1 MKKLLVKIAAKEK
14 PVKEISKD
22 KPFLIYPDKALL
34 EIYLPNLKTISDS
47 ELRKAISELP
57 WKDLEYSEL
66 DLDIS
71 NLNTVQQEI
80 VYEMIF
86 LKSYYFDKYKT
97 KNKKIKLKTI
107 HGSKGRVAKRTSSRL
122 RRTNDRSVSSIHEDH
137 EDDENAEIGVSL
149 HAPKAQK
156 LNFNLRDKLI
166 DSVLFC
172 RDIVSA
178 NASDINP
185 GSLEILATEI
195 AAKCPQIKLKTVSAT
210 EAKKLGMECLLA
222 VGKESLINSGKE
234 FHPRLLV
241 LEFDPEIKNNAGTE
255 DYGQSYLGTAR
266 KRTSSRLRR
275 TNDRSVLQSH
285 LALVGKGIT
294 FDTGGLC
301 LKPNQYML
309 DMKSDMAGAATVLS
323 VFHLI
328 SKLSVAERK
337 KIKRK
342 ITGVMALAENAFGG
356 ASYKPGDVLRALNG
370 KTVQV
375 VDTDAEGRLVLA
387 DALSYLSKLKNKPTH
402 VVDLATLTGSIVATL
417 GEVAAGAMTNDEEF
431 LSTVQTAF
439 AEEGEK
445 LWHMPMLEEYKK
457 KTDSEIAD
465 LAHCSSRPDALIAA
479 QFLSNFIPKDSKWV
493 HLDIAGVGFIEHDG
507 LFAYKGATGFGV
519 RGLYRLLLSN

>member
-22 KPFLIYPDKALL
+22 KPFLIYPDKALI

-66 DLDIS
+66 YLDIS
-71 NLNTVQQEI
+71 NLNTIQQEI

-86 LKSYYFDKYKT
+86 LKSYFFDKYKT
-97 KNKKIKLKTI
+97 KNRKIKLKTI
-107 HGSKGRVAKRTSSRL
+107 HGS
-122 RRTNDRSVSSIHEDH
+122 
-137 EDDENAEIGVSL
+137 
-149 HAPKAQK
+149 KAQK

-185 GSLEILATEI
+185 GSLEALAVEI
-195 AAKCPQIKLKTVSAT
+195 TTKCPQIKLKTVSAT

-241 LEFDPEIKNNAGTE
+241 LEFDPEMGNAE
-255 DYGQSYLGTAR
+255 IEVCGQSYLGTAR

-387 DALSYLSKLKNKPTH
+387 DALSYLSKLKKKPTH
-402 VVDLATLTGSIVATL
+402 VVDVATLTGSIVATL

-431 LSTVQTAF
+431 LNKLQAAF

-519 RGLYRLLLSN
+519 RGLYRLLVSS

>member
-14 PVKEISKD
+14 PIKEISKD

-34 EIYLPNLKTISDS
+34 EIYLPNLKTITNS

-71 NLNTVQQEI
+71 NLNIVQQEI

-86 LKSYYFDKYKT
+86 LKSYFFDNYKT

-107 HGSKGRVAKRTSSRL
+107 HGS
-122 RRTNDRSVSSIHEDH
+122 
-137 EDDENAEIGVSL
+137 
-149 HAPKAQK
+149 KAQK

-185 GSLEILATEI
+185 GSLEALAVEI
-195 AAKCPQIKLKTVSAT
+195 TTKCPQIKLKTVSAT

-222 VGKESLINSGKE
+222 VGQESLINSGKE

-241 LEFDPEIKNNAGTE
+241 LEFDPEMGNTGVE
-255 DYGQSYLGTAR
+255 VCG
-266 KRTSSRLRR
+266 
-275 TNDRSVLQSH
+275 QSH

-323 VFHLI
+323 VFRLI
-328 SKLSVAERK
+328 SKLSATERK

-402 VVDLATLTGSIVATL
+402 IVDLATLTGSIVATL

-431 LSTVQTAF
+431 LNKVQAAF

-493 HLDIAGVGFIEHDG
+493 HLDIAGVGFIENDG

-519 RGLYRLLLSN
+519 RGLYRLLVSSQV

>member
-1 MKKLLVKIAAKEK
+1 MRKLLIKIAVKEK
-14 PVKEISKD
+14 PIKEISKD
-22 KPFLIYPDKALL
+22 KAFLIYPDKALL
-34 EIYLPNLKTISDS
+34 EVYLPNLKTITND

-71 NLNTVQQEI
+71 NLNTIQQEI

-86 LKSYYFDKYKT
+86 LKSYFFDKYKT

-107 HGSKGRVAKRTSSRL
+107 HGSK
-122 RRTNDRSVSSIHEDH
+122 D
-137 EDDENAEIGVSL
+137 
-149 HAPKAQK
+149 QK
-156 LNFNLRDKLI
+156 LNFNLRDKLV

-178 NASDINP
+178 NASEINP
-185 GSLEILATEI
+185 GSLETLAVEI
-195 AAKCPQIKLKTVSAT
+195 TTKCPQIKLKTVSAT

-222 VGKESLINSGKE
+222 VGKESLINSGNE

-241 LEFDPEIKNNAGTE
+241 LEFDPELESEK
-255 DYGQSYLGTAR
+255 SLGTQQQ
-266 KRTSSRLRR
+266 T
-275 TNDRSVLQSH
+275 H

-323 VFHLI
+323 IFHLI
-328 SKLSVAERK
+328 SKLSATERK
-337 KIKRK
+337 KIKHK

-402 VVDLATLTGSIVATL
+402 IVDLATLTGSIVATL
-417 GEVAAGAMTNDEEF
+417 GEAAAGAMTNDEEF
-431 LSTVQTAF
+431 LNKVQAAF

-519 RGLYRLLLSN
+519 RGLYKLLLSN

>member
-22 KPFLIYPDKALL
+22 KPFLIYPDKALI

-71 NLNTVQQEI
+71 NLNTIQQEI

-86 LKSYYFDKYKT
+86 LKSYFFDKYKT
-97 KNKKIKLKTI
+97 KNRKIKLKTI
-107 HGSKGRVAKRTSSRL
+107 HGS
-122 RRTNDRSVSSIHEDH
+122 
-137 EDDENAEIGVSL
+137 
-149 HAPKAQK
+149 KAQK

-178 NASDINP
+178 NASEINP
-185 GSLEILATEI
+185 GSLEALAVEI
-195 AAKCPQIKLKTVSAT
+195 TTKCPQIKLKTVSAT

-241 LEFDPEIKNNAGTE
+241 LEFDPEMGNAE
-255 DYGQSYLGTAR
+255 IEVCGQSYLGTAR

-402 VVDLATLTGSIVATL
+402 IIDLATLTGSIVATL

-431 LSTVQTAF
+431 LNKVQAAF

-519 RGLYRLLLSN
+519 RGLYRLLVSS

>member
-66 DLDIS
+66 NLDTS

-86 LKSYYFDKYKT
+86 LKSYFFDNYKT

-107 HGSKGRVAKRTSSRL
+107 HSSKT
-122 RRTNDRSVSSIHEDH
+122 
-137 EDDENAEIGVSL
+137 
-149 HAPKAQK
+149 QK
-156 LNFNLRDKLI
+156 LNFSLRDKLI

-234 FHPRLLV
+234 FHPRLLI
-241 LEFDPEIKNNAGTE
+241 LEFDPEMGNAEIEVCG
-255 DYGQSYLGTAR
+255 
-266 KRTSSRLRR
+266 
-275 TNDRSVLQSH
+275 QSH

-356 ASYKPGDVLRALNG
+356 ASYKPGDVLKALNG

-402 VVDLATLTGSIVATL
+402 IVDLATLTGSIVATL

-431 LSTVQTAF
+431 LNKVQAAF

-519 RGLYRLLLSN
+519 RGLYRLLLSS

>member
-66 DLDIS
+66 NLDTS

-86 LKSYYFDKYKT
+86 LKSYFFDNYKT

-107 HGSKGRVAKRTSSRL
+107 HSSKT
-122 RRTNDRSVSSIHEDH
+122 
-137 EDDENAEIGVSL
+137 
-149 HAPKAQK
+149 QK
-156 LNFNLRDKLI
+156 LNFSLRDKLI

-222 VGKESLINSGKE
+222 VGKESLVNSGKE
-234 FHPRLLV
+234 FHPRLLI
-241 LEFDPEIKNNAGTE
+241 LEFDPEMGNAEIEVCG
-255 DYGQSYLGTAR
+255 
-266 KRTSSRLRR
+266 
-275 TNDRSVLQSH
+275 QSH

-402 VVDLATLTGSIVATL
+402 IVDLATLTGSIVATL

-431 LSTVQTAF
+431 LNKVQAAF

-519 RGLYRLLLSN
+519 RGLYRLLLSS

>member
-1 MKKLLVKIAAKEK
+1 
-14 PVKEISKD
+14 
-22 KPFLIYPDKALL
+22 
-34 EIYLPNLKTISDS
+34 
-47 ELRKAISELP
+47 
-57 WKDLEYSEL
+57 
-66 DLDIS
+66 
-71 NLNTVQQEI
+71 
-80 VYEMIF
+80 
-86 LKSYYFDKYKT
+86 
-97 KNKKIKLKTI
+97 
-107 HGSKGRVAKRTSSRL
+107 
-122 RRTNDRSVSSIHEDH
+122 
-137 EDDENAEIGVSL
+137 
-149 HAPKAQK
+149 
-156 LNFNLRDKLI
+156 
-166 DSVLFC
+166 
-172 RDIVSA
+172 
-178 NASDINP
+178 
-185 GSLEILATEI
+185 
-195 AAKCPQIKLKTVSAT
+195 
-210 EAKKLGMECLLA
+210 
-222 VGKESLINSGKE
+222 
-234 FHPRLLV
+234 
-241 LEFDPEIKNNAGTE
+241 
-255 DYGQSYLGTAR
+255 
-266 KRTSSRLRR
+266 
-275 TNDRSVLQSH
+275 
-285 LALVGKGIT
+285 VGKGIT

-328 SKLSVAERK
+328 SKLSATERK

-402 VVDLATLTGSIVATL
+402 IVDLATLTGSIVATL
-417 GEVAAGAMTNDEEF
+417 GEAAAGAMTNDEEF
-431 LSTVQTAF
+431 LSKVEAAF

>member
-14 PVKEISKD
+14 PIKEISKD

-86 LKSYYFDKYKT
+86 LKSYFFDNYKT

-107 HGSKGRVAKRTSSRL
+107 HSS
-122 RRTNDRSVSSIHEDH
+122 
-137 EDDENAEIGVSL
+137 
-149 HAPKAQK
+149 KAQK

-275 TNDRSVLQSH
+275 TNDRSVLQVHEDHEDDENAEIEVCEQSH

-402 VVDLATLTGSIVATL
+402 IVDLATLTGSIVATL

-431 LSTVQTAF
+431 LSKVEAAF

-445 LWHMPMLEEYKK
+445 LWHMPILEEYKRK
-457 KTDSEIAD
+457 QIQKS
-465 LAHCSSRPDALIAA
+465 LI
-479 QFLSNFIPKDSKWV
+479 
-493 HLDIAGVGFIEHDG
+493 
-507 LFAYKGATGFGV
+507 
-519 RGLYRLLLSN
+519 

>member
-22 KPFLIYPDKALL
+22 KPFLIYPDKGLL
-34 EIYLPNLKTISDS
+34 EIFLPNLKTITNS

-71 NLNTVQQEI
+71 NLNIVQQEI

-86 LKSYYFDKYKT
+86 LKSYFFDNYKT

-107 HGSKGRVAKRTSSRL
+107 HGS
-122 RRTNDRSVSSIHEDH
+122 
-137 EDDENAEIGVSL
+137 
-149 HAPKAQK
+149 KAQK

-185 GSLEILATEI
+185 GSLEALAVEI
-195 AAKCPQIKLKTVSAT
+195 TTKCPQIKLKTVSAT

-222 VGKESLINSGKE
+222 VGQESLINSGKE

-241 LEFDPEIKNNAGTE
+241 LEFDPEMGNTGVE
-255 DYGQSYLGTAR
+255 VCGQSYLGTAR

-275 TNDRSVLQSH
+275 TNDRSVLQVHEDHEDDENAEVEVCGQSH

-323 VFHLI
+323 VFRLI
-328 SKLSVAERK
+328 SKLSATERK

-431 LSTVQTAF
+431 LNKVQAAF

-445 LWHMPMLEEYKK
+445 LWYMPMLEEYKK

-493 HLDIAGVGFIEHDG
+493 HLDIAGVGFIENDG

-519 RGLYRLLLSN
+519 RGLYRLLVSSQV

>member
-86 LKSYYFDKYKT
+86 LKSYFFDNYKT

-241 LEFDPEIKNNAGTE
+241 LEFDPGIENAEIE
-255 DYGQSYLGTAR
+255 DCG
-266 KRTSSRLRR
+266 
-275 TNDRSVLQSH
+275 QSH

-328 SKLSVAERK
+328 SKLSATERK

-431 LSTVQTAF
+431 LNKVQAAF

-519 RGLYRLLLSN
+519 RGLYRLLLSS

>member
-14 PVKEISKD
+14 PVKEIYKD

-34 EIYLPNLKTISDS
+34 EIYLPNLKTITNS

-71 NLNTVQQEI
+71 NLSTIQQEI

-86 LKSYYFDKYKT
+86 LKSYFFDKYKT
-97 KNKKIKLKTI
+97 KNRKIKLKTI
-107 HGSKGRVAKRTSSRL
+107 HGS
-122 RRTNDRSVSSIHEDH
+122 
-137 EDDENAEIGVSL
+137 
-149 HAPKAQK
+149 KAQK

-178 NASDINP
+178 NASEINP

-241 LEFDPEIKNNAGTE
+241 LEFDPEIESEK
-255 DYGQSYLGTAR
+255 SLGTQQQ
-266 KRTSSRLRR
+266 T
-275 TNDRSVLQSH
+275 H

-328 SKLSVAERK
+328 SKLSATERK

-431 LSTVQTAF
+431 LNKVQAAF

>member
-34 EIYLPNLKTISDS
+34 EIYLPNLKTITNS

-66 DLDIS
+66 NLDTS

-86 LKSYYFDKYKT
+86 LKSYFFDNYKT

-107 HGSKGRVAKRTSSRL
+107 HSSKT
-122 RRTNDRSVSSIHEDH
+122 
-137 EDDENAEIGVSL
+137 
-149 HAPKAQK
+149 QK
-156 LNFNLRDKLI
+156 LNFSLRDKLI

-222 VGKESLINSGKE
+222 VGKESLVNSGKE
-234 FHPRLLV
+234 FHPRLLI
-241 LEFDPEIKNNAGTE
+241 LEFDPEMGNAEIEVCG
-255 DYGQSYLGTAR
+255 
-266 KRTSSRLRR
+266 
-275 TNDRSVLQSH
+275 QSH

-402 VVDLATLTGSIVATL
+402 IVDLATLTGSIVATL

-431 LSTVQTAF
+431 LNKVQAAF

-493 HLDIAGVGFIEHDG
+493 HLDIAGVGFIENDG

-519 RGLYRLLLSN
+519 RGLYRLLVSSQV

>member
-14 PVKEISKD
+14 PIKEISKD

-57 WKDLEYSEL
+57 WKDLDYSEL

-71 NLNTVQQEI
+71 NLTTVQQEI

-86 LKSYYFDKYKT
+86 LKSYFFDNYKT

-107 HGSKGRVAKRTSSRL
+107 HSS
-122 RRTNDRSVSSIHEDH
+122 
-137 EDDENAEIGVSL
+137 
-149 HAPKAQK
+149 KAQK
-156 LNFNLRDKLI
+156 LNFSLRDKLI

-195 AAKCPQIKLKTVSAT
+195 ADKCPQIKLKTVSAT

-275 TNDRSVLQSH
+275 TNDRSVLQVHEDHEDDENAEIEVCEQSH

-356 ASYKPGDVLRALNG
+356 ASYKPGDVLKALNG

-402 VVDLATLTGSIVATL
+402 IVDLATLTGSIVATL

-431 LSTVQTAF
+431 LNKVQAAF

>member
-14 PVKEISKD
+14 PVKDISKD

-34 EIYLPNLKTISDS
+34 EIYLPNLKTITNS

-86 LKSYYFDKYKT
+86 LKSYFFDNYKT

-107 HGSKGRVAKRTSSRL
+107 HGS
-122 RRTNDRSVSSIHEDH
+122 
-137 EDDENAEIGVSL
+137 
-149 HAPKAQK
+149 KAQK

-178 NASDINP
+178 NASEINP

-241 LEFDPEIKNNAGTE
+241 LEFDPEMGNAEVEVCG
-255 DYGQSYLGTAR
+255 
-266 KRTSSRLRR
+266 
-275 TNDRSVLQSH
+275 QSH

-294 FDTGGLC
+294 FDTGGLY

-323 VFHLI
+323 VFRLI
-328 SKLSVAERK
+328 SKLSATERK

-356 ASYKPGDVLRALNG
+356 ASYKPGDVLKALNG

-465 LAHCSSRPDALIAA
+465 LAHGSSRPDALIAA
-479 QFLSNFIPKDSKWV
+479 QFLRNFIPKDSKWV
-493 HLDIAGVGFIEHDG
+493 HLDIAGVGFIENDG

-519 RGLYRLLLSN
+519 RGLYRLLVSS

>member
-22 KPFLIYPDKALL
+22 KPFLIYPDKTLI
-34 EIYLPNLKTISDS
+34 EIYLPNLKTITNS

-71 NLNTVQQEI
+71 NLNTIQQEI

-86 LKSYYFDKYKT
+86 LKSYFFDKYKT

-107 HGSKGRVAKRTSSRL
+107 HGS
-122 RRTNDRSVSSIHEDH
+122 
-137 EDDENAEIGVSL
+137 
-149 HAPKAQK
+149 KAQK

-178 NASDINP
+178 NASEINP
-185 GSLEILATEI
+185 GSLEALAVEI
-195 AAKCPQIKLKTVSAT
+195 TTKCPQIKLKTVSAT

-241 LEFDPEIKNNAGTE
+241 LEFDPEMGNAE
-255 DYGQSYLGTAR
+255 IEVCGQSYLGTAR

-328 SKLSVAERK
+328 SKLSATERK

-431 LSTVQTAF
+431 LSKVEAAF

-519 RGLYRLLLSN
+519 RGLYRLLVSS

>member
-1 MKKLLVKIAAKEK
+1 MRKLLVKIVAKEK
-14 PVKEISKD
+14 PIKEISKD
-22 KPFLIYPDKALL
+22 KAFLIYPDKALL
-34 EIYLPNLKTISDS
+34 EIYLPNLKTITDG

-86 LKSYYFDKYKT
+86 LKSYCFDKYKT
-97 KNKKIKLKTI
+97 ENKKIKLKTI
-107 HGSKGRVAKRTSSRL
+107 HGSK
-122 RRTNDRSVSSIHEDH
+122 
-137 EDDENAEIGVSL
+137 
-149 HAPKAQK
+149 AQK
-156 LNFNLRDKLI
+156 LNFNLRNKLV

-178 NASDINP
+178 NASEINP
-185 GSLEILATEI
+185 GSFEMLAVEI

-210 EAKKLGMECLLA
+210 EAKKLGMECLIA

-241 LEFDPEIKNNAGTE
+241 LEFDPELSNNAGAK
-255 DYGQSYLGTAR
+255 DY
-266 KRTSSRLRR
+266 
-275 TNDRSVLQSH
+275 VPSH

-301 LKPNQYML
+301 LKPNKYML

-328 SKLSVAERK
+328 SKLSATERK

-356 ASYKPGDVLRALNG
+356 ASYKPGDVLKALNG

-431 LSTVQTAF
+431 LSKVQTAF

>member
-66 DLDIS
+66 NLDTS

-86 LKSYYFDKYKT
+86 LKSYFFDNYKT

-107 HGSKGRVAKRTSSRL
+107 HSSKT
-122 RRTNDRSVSSIHEDH
+122 
-137 EDDENAEIGVSL
+137 
-149 HAPKAQK
+149 QK
-156 LNFNLRDKLI
+156 LNFSLRDKLI

-222 VGKESLINSGKE
+222 VGKESLVNSGKE
-234 FHPRLLV
+234 FHPRLLI
-241 LEFDPEIKNNAGTE
+241 LEFDPEMGNAEIEVCG
-255 DYGQSYLGTAR
+255 
-266 KRTSSRLRR
+266 
-275 TNDRSVLQSH
+275 QSH

-356 ASYKPGDVLRALNG
+356 ASYKPGDVLKALNG

-402 VVDLATLTGSIVATL
+402 IVDLATLTGSIVATL

-431 LSTVQTAF
+431 LNKVQAAF

-519 RGLYRLLLSN
+519 RGLYRLLLSS

>member
-14 PVKEISKD
+14 PIKEISKD

-34 EIYLPNLKTISDS
+34 EIYLPNLKTITNS
-47 ELRKAISELP
+47 ELRTAISELP

-71 NLNTVQQEI
+71 NLTTVQQEI

-86 LKSYYFDKYKT
+86 LKSYFFDNYKT

-107 HGSKGRVAKRTSSRL
+107 HSSKT
-122 RRTNDRSVSSIHEDH
+122 
-137 EDDENAEIGVSL
+137 
-149 HAPKAQK
+149 QK
-156 LNFNLRDKLI
+156 LNFSLRDKLI

-241 LEFDPEIKNNAGTE
+241 LEFDPEMGNAEIEVCG
-255 DYGQSYLGTAR
+255 
-266 KRTSSRLRR
+266 
-275 TNDRSVLQSH
+275 QSH

-356 ASYKPGDVLRALNG
+356 ASYKPGDVLKALNG

-402 VVDLATLTGSIVATL
+402 IVDLATLTGSIVATL

-431 LSTVQTAF
+431 LNKVQAAF

>member
-14 PVKEISKD
+14 PIKEISKD

-86 LKSYYFDKYKT
+86 LKSYFFDNYKT

-107 HGSKGRVAKRTSSRL
+107 HNS
-122 RRTNDRSVSSIHEDH
+122 
-137 EDDENAEIGVSL
+137 
-149 HAPKAQK
+149 KAQK
-156 LNFNLRDKLI
+156 LNFSLRDKLI

-185 GSLEILATEI
+185 GSLETLATEI

-241 LEFDPEIKNNAGTE
+241 LEFDPGIESAKSLET
-255 DYGQSYLGTAR
+255 QQQT
-266 KRTSSRLRR
+266 
-275 TNDRSVLQSH
+275 H

-294 FDTGGLC
+294 FDSGGLC

-356 ASYKPGDVLRALNG
+356 ASYKPGDVLKALNG

-402 VVDLATLTGSIVATL
+402 IVDLATLTGSIVATL

-431 LSTVQTAF
+431 LNKVQAAF

>member
-22 KPFLIYPDKALL
+22 KPFLIYPDKALI

-71 NLNTVQQEI
+71 NLNTIQQEI

-86 LKSYYFDKYKT
+86 LKSYFFDKYKT
-97 KNKKIKLKTI
+97 KNRKIKLKTI
-107 HGSKGRVAKRTSSRL
+107 HGS
-122 RRTNDRSVSSIHEDH
+122 
-137 EDDENAEIGVSL
+137 
-149 HAPKAQK
+149 KAQK

-185 GSLEILATEI
+185 GSLEALAVEI
-195 AAKCPQIKLKTVSAT
+195 TTKCPQIKLKTVSAT

-241 LEFDPEIKNNAGTE
+241 LEFDPEMGNAE
-255 DYGQSYLGTAR
+255 IEVCGQSYLGTAR

-431 LSTVQTAF
+431 LNKLQAAF

-519 RGLYRLLLSN
+519 RGLYRLLVSS

>member
-14 PVKEISKD
+14 PIKEISKD

-86 LKSYYFDKYKT
+86 LKSYFFDNYKT

-107 HGSKGRVAKRTSSRL
+107 HSS
-122 RRTNDRSVSSIHEDH
+122 
-137 EDDENAEIGVSL
+137 
-149 HAPKAQK
+149 KAQK

-166 DSVLFC
+166 DSVFLC

-178 NASDINP
+178 NASEINP

-210 EAKKLGMECLLA
+210 EAKKLAMECLLA

-241 LEFDPEIKNNAGTE
+241 LEFDPGIESGK
-255 DYGQSYLGTAR
+255 SLGTQQQ
-266 KRTSSRLRR
+266 T
-275 TNDRSVLQSH
+275 H

-402 VVDLATLTGSIVATL
+402 IVDLATLTGSIVATL

-431 LSTVQTAF
+431 LNKVQAAF

>member
-14 PVKEISKD
+14 PIKEISKD

-34 EIYLPNLKTISDS
+34 EIYLPNLKTITNS

-86 LKSYYFDKYKT
+86 LKSYFFDNYKT

-107 HGSKGRVAKRTSSRL
+107 HSSKGRVAKRTSSRL
-122 RRTNDRSVSSIHEDH
+122 RRTNDRSVSSIHEHH

-185 GSLEILATEI
+185 GSLESLAVEI
-195 AAKCPQIKLKTVSAT
+195 TTKCPQIKLKTVSAT

-241 LEFDPEIKNNAGTE
+241 LEFDPEMGNAE
-255 DYGQSYLGTAR
+255 IE
-266 KRTSSRLRR
+266 
-275 TNDRSVLQSH
+275 VCEQSH

-323 VFHLI
+323 IFHLI
-328 SKLSVAERK
+328 SKLSATERK

-431 LSTVQTAF
+431 LNKVQAAF

-519 RGLYRLLLSN
+519 RGLYRLLVSN

>member
-1 MKKLLVKIAAKEK
+1 MRKLLVKIAAKEK
-14 PVKEISKD
+14 PVKEIFKD

-34 EIYLPNLKTISDS
+34 EIYLPNLKTITNN

-71 NLNTVQQEI
+71 NLNIVQQEI

-86 LKSYYFDKYKT
+86 LKSYFFDKYKT
-97 KNKKIKLKTI
+97 KNKKIKLKAI
-107 HGSKGRVAKRTSSRL
+107 NGSK
-122 RRTNDRSVSSIHEDH
+122 E
-137 EDDENAEIGVSL
+137 
-149 HAPKAQK
+149 QK
-156 LNFNLRDKLI
+156 LNFNLRDKLL

-178 NASDINP
+178 NASEINP
-185 GSLEILATEI
+185 GSLELLATEI
-195 AAKCPQIKLKTVSAT
+195 TAKCPQIKLKIVSAL

-241 LEFDPEIKNNAGTE
+241 LEFDPEPRKNAEIE
-255 DYGQSYLGTAR
+255 DSGQSYLGTAHN
-266 KRTSSRLRR
+266 RTSSRLRS
-275 TNDRSVLQSH
+275 TNDRSVLRVYEDHEDDENAEIEDCGQSH

-328 SKLSVAERK
+328 SKLSASQRK
-337 KIKRK
+337 KIKHK
-342 ITGVMALAENAFGG
+342 VTGVMALAENAFGG
-356 ASYKPGDVLRALNG
+356 ASYKPGDVLKALNG
-370 KTVQV
+370 KKVQV

-387 DALSYLSKLKNKPTH
+387 DALSYLSKLKIKPTH

-417 GEVAAGAMTNDEEF
+417 GEVAAGAMTNDQEF
-431 LSTVQTAF
+431 LGKVQSAF

-445 LWHMPMLEEYKK
+445 LWHMPMLDEYKK

-493 HLDIAGVGFIEHDG
+493 HLDIAGVGFIENDG

-519 RGLYRLLLSN
+519 RGLYKLLMSSQV

>member
-14 PVKEISKD
+14 PIKEISKD

-57 WKDLEYSEL
+57 WKDLDYSEL

-71 NLNTVQQEI
+71 NLTTVQQEI

-86 LKSYYFDKYKT
+86 LKSYFFDNYKT

-107 HGSKGRVAKRTSSRL
+107 HSS
-122 RRTNDRSVSSIHEDH
+122 
-137 EDDENAEIGVSL
+137 
-149 HAPKAQK
+149 KAQK

-185 GSLEILATEI
+185 GSLEALAVEI
-195 AAKCPQIKLKTVSAT
+195 TTKCPQIKLKTVSAT

-241 LEFDPEIKNNAGTE
+241 LEFDPEIESEK
-255 DYGQSYLGTAR
+255 SLGTQQ
-266 KRTSSRLRR
+266 
-275 TNDRSVLQSH
+275 QSH

-356 ASYKPGDVLRALNG
+356 ASYKPGDVLKALNG

-402 VVDLATLTGSIVATL
+402 IVDLATLTGSIVATL

-431 LSTVQTAF
+431 LNKVQAAF

>member
-14 PVKEISKD
+14 PVKDISKD

-34 EIYLPNLKTISDS
+34 EIYLPNLKTITNS

-86 LKSYYFDKYKT
+86 LKSYFFDNYKT

-107 HGSKGRVAKRTSSRL
+107 HGS
-122 RRTNDRSVSSIHEDH
+122 
-137 EDDENAEIGVSL
+137 
-149 HAPKAQK
+149 KAQK

-178 NASDINP
+178 NASEINP

-241 LEFDPEIKNNAGTE
+241 LE
-255 DYGQSYLGTAR
+255 L
-266 KRTSSRLRR
+266 
-275 TNDRSVLQSH
+275 
-285 LALVGKGIT
+285 
-294 FDTGGLC
+294 
-301 LKPNQYML
+301 
-309 DMKSDMAGAATVLS
+309 
-323 VFHLI
+323 
-328 SKLSVAERK
+328 
-337 KIKRK
+337 
-342 ITGVMALAENAFGG
+342 
-356 ASYKPGDVLRALNG
+356 
-370 KTVQV
+370 
-375 VDTDAEGRLVLA
+375 
-387 DALSYLSKLKNKPTH
+387 
-402 VVDLATLTGSIVATL
+402 
-417 GEVAAGAMTNDEEF
+417 
-431 LSTVQTAF
+431 
-439 AEEGEK
+439 
-445 LWHMPMLEEYKK
+445 
-457 KTDSEIAD
+457 
-465 LAHCSSRPDALIAA
+465 
-479 QFLSNFIPKDSKWV
+479 
-493 HLDIAGVGFIEHDG
+493 
-507 LFAYKGATGFGV
+507 
-519 RGLYRLLLSN
+519 

>member
-86 LKSYYFDKYKT
+86 LKSYFFDNYKT

-107 HGSKGRVAKRTSSRL
+107 QSS
-122 RRTNDRSVSSIHEDH
+122 
-137 EDDENAEIGVSL
+137 
-149 HAPKAQK
+149 KAQK
-156 LNFNLRDKLI
+156 LNFSLRDKLI

-178 NASDINP
+178 NASEINP

-195 AAKCPQIKLKTVSAT
+195 ADKCPQIKLKTVSAT

-241 LEFDPEIKNNAGTE
+241 LEFDPEMGNAEIE
-255 DYGQSYLGTAR
+255 DCGQSYLGTAR

-275 TNDRSVLQSH
+275 TNDRSVLQVHEDHEDDENVEIEDCEQSH
-285 LALVGKGIT
+285 DVDPYDLSRLYYWFNDAKNASAEIDYLIEIGKQIIPVEVKASHRGRLKSLRYFMDKYKAPLGIRISANPLSFEEGILSVPFYAVSEINRLVALVI
-294 FDTGGLC
+294 
-301 LKPNQYML
+301 
-309 DMKSDMAGAATVLS
+309 
-323 VFHLI
+323 
-328 SKLSVAERK
+328 
-337 KIKRK
+337 
-342 ITGVMALAENAFGG
+342 
-356 ASYKPGDVLRALNG
+356 
-370 KTVQV
+370 
-375 VDTDAEGRLVLA
+375 
-387 DALSYLSKLKNKPTH
+387 
-402 VVDLATLTGSIVATL
+402 
-417 GEVAAGAMTNDEEF
+417 
-431 LSTVQTAF
+431 
-439 AEEGEK
+439 
-445 LWHMPMLEEYKK
+445 
-457 KTDSEIAD
+457 
-465 LAHCSSRPDALIAA
+465 
-479 QFLSNFIPKDSKWV
+479 
-493 HLDIAGVGFIEHDG
+493 
-507 LFAYKGATGFGV
+507 
-519 RGLYRLLLSN
+519 

>member
-22 KPFLIYPDKALL
+22 KPFLIYPDKTLI

-71 NLNTVQQEI
+71 NLNTIQQEI

-86 LKSYYFDKYKT
+86 LKSYFFDKYKT

-107 HGSKGRVAKRTSSRL
+107 HGS
-122 RRTNDRSVSSIHEDH
+122 
-137 EDDENAEIGVSL
+137 
-149 HAPKAQK
+149 KAQK

-178 NASDINP
+178 NASEINP
-185 GSLEILATEI
+185 GSLEALAVEI
-195 AAKCPQIKLKTVSAT
+195 TTKCPQIKLKTVSAT

-241 LEFDPEIKNNAGTE
+241 LEFDPEMGNAE
-255 DYGQSYLGTAR
+255 IEVCEQSYLGTAR

-431 LSTVQTAF
+431 LNKVQAAF

-493 HLDIAGVGFIEHDG
+493 HLDIAGVGFIENDG

-519 RGLYRLLLSN
+519 RGLYRLLVSS

>member
-14 PVKEISKD
+14 PIKEISKD

-34 EIYLPNLKTISDS
+34 EIYLPNLKTITNS

-71 NLNTVQQEI
+71 NLNIVQQEI

-86 LKSYYFDKYKT
+86 LKSYFFDNYKT

-107 HGSKGRVAKRTSSRL
+107 HGS
-122 RRTNDRSVSSIHEDH
+122 
-137 EDDENAEIGVSL
+137 
-149 HAPKAQK
+149 KAQK

-185 GSLEILATEI
+185 GSLEALAVEI
-195 AAKCPQIKLKTVSAT
+195 TTKCPQIKLKTVSAT

-222 VGKESLINSGKE
+222 VGQESLINSGKE

-241 LEFDPEIKNNAGTE
+241 LEFDPELGNAEVEVCG
-255 DYGQSYLGTAR
+255 
-266 KRTSSRLRR
+266 
-275 TNDRSVLQSH
+275 QSH

-323 VFHLI
+323 VFRLI
-328 SKLSVAERK
+328 SKLSATERK

-402 VVDLATLTGSIVATL
+402 IVDLATLTGSIVATL

-431 LSTVQTAF
+431 LNKVQAAF

-493 HLDIAGVGFIEHDG
+493 HLDIAGVGFIENDG

-519 RGLYRLLLSN
+519 RGLYRLLVSSQV

>member
-22 KPFLIYPDKALL
+22 KPFLIYPDKALI

-71 NLNTVQQEI
+71 NLNTIQQEI

-86 LKSYYFDKYKT
+86 LKSYFFDKYKT
-97 KNKKIKLKTI
+97 KNRKIKLKTI
-107 HGSKGRVAKRTSSRL
+107 HGS
-122 RRTNDRSVSSIHEDH
+122 
-137 EDDENAEIGVSL
+137 
-149 HAPKAQK
+149 KAQK

-185 GSLEILATEI
+185 GSLEALAVEI
-195 AAKCPQIKLKTVSAT
+195 TTKCPQIKLKTVSAT

-241 LEFDPEIKNNAGTE
+241 LEFDPEMGNAEIEVCG
-255 DYGQSYLGTAR
+255 
-266 KRTSSRLRR
+266 
-275 TNDRSVLQSH
+275 QSH

-431 LSTVQTAF
+431 LNKVQAAF

-519 RGLYRLLLSN
+519 RGLYRLLVSS

>member
-14 PVKEISKD
+14 PVKEIYKD

-34 EIYLPNLKTISDS
+34 EIYLPNLKTITNS

-71 NLNTVQQEI
+71 NLSTIQQEI

-86 LKSYYFDKYKT
+86 LKSYFFDKYKT
-97 KNKKIKLKTI
+97 KNRKIKLKTI
-107 HGSKGRVAKRTSSRL
+107 HGS
-122 RRTNDRSVSSIHEDH
+122 
-137 EDDENAEIGVSL
+137 
-149 HAPKAQK
+149 KAQK

-178 NASDINP
+178 NASEINP

-222 VGKESLINSGKE
+222 VGQESLINSGKE

-241 LEFDPEIKNNAGTE
+241 LEFDPEMGNAE
-255 DYGQSYLGTAR
+255 IEVCGQSYLGTAR

-328 SKLSVAERK
+328 SKLSATERK

-402 VVDLATLTGSIVATL
+402 IVDLATLTGSIVATL
-417 GEVAAGAMTNDEEF
+417 GEAAAGAMTNDEEF
-431 LSTVQTAF
+431 LSKVEAAF

>member
-22 KPFLIYPDKALL
+22 KPFLIYPDKALI

-71 NLNTVQQEI
+71 NLNTIQQEI

-86 LKSYYFDKYKT
+86 LKSYFFDKYKT
-97 KNKKIKLKTI
+97 KNRKIKLKTI
-107 HGSKGRVAKRTSSRL
+107 HGS
-122 RRTNDRSVSSIHEDH
+122 
-137 EDDENAEIGVSL
+137 
-149 HAPKAQK
+149 KAQK

-178 NASDINP
+178 NASEINP
-185 GSLEILATEI
+185 GSLEALAVEI
-195 AAKCPQIKLKTVSAT
+195 TTKCPQIKLKTVSAT

-241 LEFDPEIKNNAGTE
+241 LEFDPEMGNAE
-255 DYGQSYLGTAR
+255 IEVCGQSYLGTAR

-431 LSTVQTAF
+431 LNKVQAAF
-439 AEEGEK
+439 AKEGEK

-519 RGLYRLLLSN
+519 RGLYRLLVSS